1 MRPCKTCGQILDPLG
16 SPRGSKNHERACSKA
31 SEAERTHY
39 KRSGHWPKRK
49 AATVAEGAA

>member
-31 SEAERTHY
+31 SEAERAHY

-49 AATVAEGAA
+49 AATVAEGAE